1 MIQEIILMNQE
12 LQVICWLIQATLK
25 RKIQGQGQEESD
37 VSKHFI
43 IILFNHSYYLFDSI
57 LIQ

>member
-1 MIQEIILMNQE
+1 MNQE

-43 IILFNHSYYLFDSI
+43 IILFKHSYYLFDSI